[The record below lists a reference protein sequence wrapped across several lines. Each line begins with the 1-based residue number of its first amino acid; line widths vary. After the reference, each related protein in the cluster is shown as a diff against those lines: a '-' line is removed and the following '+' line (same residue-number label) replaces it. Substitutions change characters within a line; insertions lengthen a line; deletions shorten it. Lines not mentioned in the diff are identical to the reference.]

1 MINWR
6 DYEHTPT
13 IGLIE
18 LIKMKGNPNHL
29 DTATAAFNAFCF
41 RFQQSIA
48 KKAEYISKNNGYDKE
63 FAIEIIERT
72 FQKFWKYPEFK
83 LQKMKAST
91 PDRGVELYLL
101 RIAQN
106 CFYDLVNERNGIN
119 VSPYDGQEEIIYEIP
134 KHDALLD
141 VNNEKF
147 MILKK
152 VLDSFCWKHIA
163 IYLTYL
169 QYEMKGHKMPRKLL
183 SELRDKLNLTQD
195 TIRNYR
201 FEVISKINEY
211 TELWQQKE
219 KIMTRTK

>member
-13 IGLIE
+13 IELIGLIR
-18 LIKMKGNPNHL
+18 MKDNPERL
-29 DTATAAFNAFCF
+29 DKAKAAFNAFCF
-41 RFQQSIA
+41 RFQQSIT
-48 KKAEYISKNNGYDKE
+48 KKAEYISKNNNYDRE

-83 LQKMKAST
+83 IEKMKAST
-91 PDRGVELYLL
+91 PDKGVELYLL

-119 VSPYDGQEEIIYEIP
+119 ISPYDGQEEIVFEIP
-134 KHDALLD
+134 SHDTIFE
-141 VNNEKF
+141 VNNETF

-152 VLDSFCWKHIA
+152 VLDSFSWKHKA

-183 SELRDKLNLTQD
+183 SELREKLNLTQD

-201 FEVISKINEY
+201 FEVINKINEY

-219 KIMTRTK
+219 KILIRIK